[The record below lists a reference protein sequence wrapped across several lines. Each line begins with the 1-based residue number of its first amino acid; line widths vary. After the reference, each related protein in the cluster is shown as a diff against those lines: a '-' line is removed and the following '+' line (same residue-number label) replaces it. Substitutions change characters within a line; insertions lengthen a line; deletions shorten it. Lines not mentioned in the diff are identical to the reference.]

1 MKLKADSAYWTCQVA
16 GWGSYSAIVFAVIT
30 AFLGW
35 QTYIFVGF
43 ILFFAYSIGFTHLLR
58 LQIRNRQW
66 LAMPPSR
73 GLPRMFGFAV
83 AIGGAQTLLVIVIS
97 RILTGENAFDRTAA
111 LSTAWG
117 VTFMTCAWTAAY
129 VAIHWYRRYRQS
141 EIESQLLVQKA
152 ELQALQAQVNPHFLF
167 NSLNTI
173 RGSIGE
179 NPEQAQEMITSLAN
193 LFRRALR
200 ANGRQMIPLA
210 EEMAAVSDYLALE
223 SARFE
228 DRLKVRVDIPAAATQ
243 CPVPVMLVQTL
254 VENAVKHGIS
264 KLREGGIVSVRAAV
278 EGDNLI
284 LEVENP
290 GTLQDSGGEGTQTG
304 LANAR
309 ERLRL
314 LCGNQAM
321 LSLAARNG
329 AVLVK
334 VVIPQQA

>member
-1 MKLKADSAYWTCQVA
+1 
-16 GWGSYSAIVFAVIT
+16 
-30 AFLGW
+30 
-35 QTYIFVGF
+35 
-43 ILFFAYSIGFTHLLR
+43 
-58 LQIRNRQW
+58 
-66 LAMPPSR
+66 
-73 GLPRMFGFAV
+73 
-83 AIGGAQTLLVIVIS
+83 
-97 RILTGENAFDRTAA
+97 
-111 LSTAWG
+111 
-117 VTFMTCAWTAAY
+117 
-129 VAIHWYRRYRQS
+129 
-141 EIESQLLVQKA
+141 
-152 ELQALQAQVNPHFLF
+152 
-167 NSLNTI
+167 
-173 RGSIGE
+173 
-179 NPEQAQEMITSLAN
+179 
-193 LFRRALR
+193 
-200 ANGRQMIPLA
+200 
-210 EEMAAVSDYLALE
+210 MAAVSDYLALE

-228 DRLKVRVDIPAAATQ
+228 DRLKVRVDIPPAATQ

-290 GTLQDSGGEGTQTG
+290 GTLRDSGGEGTQTG